1 MKYSILPLLV
11 ALTLLSGC
19 MTQKKR
25 ADLFHRYARE
35 NPTELAELCADEF
48 PVKVVTTKGKTD
60 TVTVRDTLRV
70 KVPVP
75 VPGGTD
81 TLWADCP
88 PAEHVYHYINRTDTI
103 MQENTAM
110 IAELQGK
117 LAEANTELAVE
128 KALRSSSDKQA
139 RNRLYWIIGLG
150 IGLVASVILKIKN
163 FL

>member
-1 MKYSILPLLV
+1 MKIVLIITVV
-11 ALTLLSGC
+11 ALLSGC
-19 MTQKKR
+19 MTERKR
-25 ADLFHRYARE
+25 ADIFHRYARE
-35 NPTELAELCADEF
+35 HPVDLAEICADEF

-88 PAEHVYHYINRTDTI
+88 PSETVYRYINRTDTI
-103 MQENTAM
+103 MQENTAL

>member
-1 MKYSILPLLV
+1 MKYLIS
-11 ALTLLSGC
+11 LSLAAFMLASC

-25 ADLFHRYARE
+25 ADVFHRYARE

-48 PVKVVTTKGKTD
+48 PVKTVMTKGKTD
-60 TVTVRDTLRV
+60 TMTVRDTLRI

-88 PAEHVYHYINRTDTI
+88 PSETIYRYINRTDTI
-103 MQENTAM
+103 MQENTAL

-117 LAEANTELAVE
+117 LSASTTELAVE
-128 KALRSSSDKQA
+128 KALRAKSDKAA
-139 RNRLYWIIGLG
+139 RNRMYWIIGLG
-150 IGLVASVILKIKN
+150 IGMVASIILKIKN

>member
-1 MKYSILPLLV
+1 MKLLIS
-11 ALTLLSGC
+11 LSLAAFMLASC
-19 MTQKKR
+19 MTERKR
-25 ADLFHRYARE
+25 ADIFHRYARE
-35 NPTELAELCADEF
+35 NPTTLAELCADEF
-48 PVKVVTTKGKTD
+48 PVKTITTKGKTD
-60 TVTVRDTLRV
+60 TVTMRDTLRV

-88 PAEHVYHYINRTDTI
+88 PSETVYRYINRTDTI
-103 MQENTAM
+103 MQENTAL

-117 LAEANTELAVE
+117 LSESEKSLAVE
-128 KALRSSSDKQA
+128 TALRKKSDDA
-139 RNRLYWIIGLG
+139 AHSRLYWIIGLG

>member
-1 MKYSILPLLV
+1 MRIVLIITVVVLLN
-11 ALTLLSGC
+11 GC
-19 MTQKKR
+19 MTERKR
-25 ADLFHRYARE
+25 ADIFHRYARE
-35 NPTELAELCADEF
+35 NPIDLAELCADEF
-48 PVKVVTTKGKTD
+48 PVKTITTKGKTD
-60 TVTVRDTLRV
+60 TVTMRDTLRV

-139 RNRLYWIIGLG
+139 RNMLYWIIGLG

>member
-88 PAEHVYHYINRTDTI
+88 PAEQVYHYINRTDTI

-110 IAELQGK
+110 IAALQGK
-117 LAEANTELAVE
+117 LSASEKSLAVE
-128 KALRSSSDKQA
+128 TALRKKSDDA
-139 RNRLYWIIGLG
+139 AHSRLYWIIGLAV
-150 IGLVASVILKIKN
+150 GLIASVILKIKN
-163 FL
+163 FI

>member
-1 MKYSILPLLV
+1 MKLLISLSL
-11 ALTLLSGC
+11 AAFTLASC
-19 MTQKKR
+19 MTERKR
-25 ADLFHRYARE
+25 ADVFHRYARE
-35 NPTELAELCADEF
+35 NPIDLAELCADEF
-48 PVKVVTTKGKTD
+48 PVKTITTKGKTD
-60 TVTVRDTLRV
+60 TVTMRDTLRV

-110 IAELQGK
+110 IAALQGK
-117 LAEANTELAVE
+117 LADAGTELAVE
-128 KALRSSSDKQA
+128 KALRKKSDKSS

>member
-1 MKYSILPLLV
+1 MRIVLIITVV
-11 ALTLLSGC
+11 AMLSGC
-19 MTQKKR
+19 MTERKR

-35 NPTELAELCADEF
+35 NPTKLAELCADKY
-48 PVKVVTTKGKTD
+48 PPKVTTVKGKTD
-60 TVTVRDTLRV
+60 TVTMRDTLRV

-75 VPGGTD
+75 MPGGTD

-103 MQENTAM
+103 MQENTAL
-110 IAELQGK
+110 IAALQGK

>member
-1 MKYSILPLLV
+1 MLV
-11 ALTLLSGC
+11 SCITER
-19 MTQKKR
+19 KR
-25 ADLFHRYARE
+25 SDLFHRYARE

-48 PVKVVTTKGKTD
+48 PVKTITTKGKTD
-60 TVTVRDTLRV
+60 TVTMRDTLRV

-110 IAELQGK
+110 IAALQGK
-117 LAEANTELAVE
+117 LADVGTELAVE
-128 KALRSSSDKQA
+128 KAMRSASDKSS
-139 RNRLYWIIGLG
+139 RNRLYWIIGLS
-150 IGLVASVILKIKN
+150 IGLIASVILKIKN